1 MRVKFAISALILLA
15 IVACLP
21 DNGQAYIGPPYLDPE
36 GYPSEHPWQHEDSP
50 GPGDSLNYPTARV
63 VIVPIGMSAVA
74 IQLIQEANCIK
85 RSSDGP
91 HGLESDHVRKQQF
104 RNKR

>member
-1 MRVKFAISALILLA
+1 MRVKFVISALILLA
-15 IVACLP
+15 IAACLP
-21 DNGQAYIGPPYLDPE
+21 GNGQAYVGPPYLDPE

-50 GPGDSLNYPTARV
+50 GPGDTLNYPTASV

-74 IQLIQEANCIK
+74 IRLIQEANYIR
-85 RSSDGP
+85 RSSDRP
-91 HGLESDHVRKQQF
+91 PRLESDHVRKLQF